1 METICMT
8 CKKAGDTDLAQF
20 VIDDEGNWHHQYC
33 FLKVVPIKEGRLMP
47 HCEPDK
53 QCGLSGIEAVS
64 AAGIIRELTMD
75 EAISA
80 VKNIINSMSFSNEDG
95 ETLRVKRGEN
105 EI

>member
-1 METICMT
+1 
-8 CKKAGDTDLAQF
+8 
-20 VIDDEGNWHHQYC
+20 
-33 FLKVVPIKEGRLMP
+33 MP

-64 AAGIIRELTMD
+64 AAGIIRELTKD